1 MSESLEEF
9 TEDRTRDAIAKLLD
23 LAPRRV
29 TVVDAQG
36 NERDVDVD
44 EVAVGNRF
52 LVRPGQNVA
61 TDGRGVEGTSADDED
76 AVTGE
81 ASPGDKILGDKG
93 FAGTDNGKGG
103 LVVEDTATS
112 ATDTQ
117 DGGGEGGHEG

>member
-1 MSESLEEF
+1 MTVAAVVAGALSAWSEAAALAFLYSISESLEEF

-44 EVAVGNRF
+44 EVAVGDRF

-61 TDGRGVEGTSADDED
+61 TDGDRKSTRLNS
-76 AVTGE
+76 
-81 ASPGDKILGDKG
+81 SP
-93 FAGTDNGKGG
+93 
-103 LVVEDTATS
+103 
-112 ATDTQ
+112 
-117 DGGGEGGHEG
+117 